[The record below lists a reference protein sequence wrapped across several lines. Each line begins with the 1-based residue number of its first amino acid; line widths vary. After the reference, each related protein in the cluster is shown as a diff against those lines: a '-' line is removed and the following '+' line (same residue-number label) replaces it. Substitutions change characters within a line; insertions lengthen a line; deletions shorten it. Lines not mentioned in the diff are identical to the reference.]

1 MQTDE
6 VVDYDQILGAYRKDP
21 YGYVDMCTKHTGQ
34 VRFHVRLDDKVEGT
48 SGKWHHIPGTKLFT
62 LTRER
67 NNKSLH
73 STSNGVIS
81 FIRDDFEGRFVEAGE
96 KIITIKHPLK
106 KREIIEQILRNVLLP
121 FPSPER
127 AKYFFSMDIQARI
140 EKFGQRSISIK
151 PGDELFT
158 MSLMKRDTPVYY
170 QGDPGIIHSVYFQ
183 PGVSVDQGEPLIGI
197 CPPEKLPLIEKI
209 ITRVK
214 AEWE

>member
-6 VVDYDQILGAYRKDP
+6 IDYEEILGKYRNDP
-21 YGYVDMCTKHTGQ
+21 FGYVDIFSSHTGKI
-34 VRFHVRLDDKVEGT
+34 RFNVKLDEKVEGT
-48 SGKWHHIPGTKLFT
+48 TGKWRHVKGTQLCT

-67 NNKSLH
+67 NKKPVYS
-73 STSNGVIS
+73 SSNGVIS
-81 FIRDDFEGRFVEAGE
+81 FIRDDLEGKFVEAGE
-96 KIITIKHPLK
+96 KVITIKHPLK
-106 KREIIEQILRNVLLP
+106 KREIIEQILRKVLSP
-121 FPSPER
+121 FPAPER

-151 PGDELFT
+151 PGEELFT

-183 PGVSVDQGEPLIGI
+183 SGVSVEQGEPLIGI